1 MKILVLGATGLLGNA
16 MFRSMSTLSGAR
28 VTGTIRREAAR
39 QLFAPEH
46 AAGLT
51 VVEDIENLD
60 AMTQEFLQNGGRI
73 VQCPPGSSE
82 AVVYKKGSFK
92 RRQATKPAEAG
103 APTAPAAAGGTEGT
117 EGS

>member
-1 MKILVLGATGLLGNA
+1 MSADR
-16 MFRSMSTLSGAR
+16 RS
-28 VTGTIRREAAR
+28 EDR
-39 QLFAPEH
+39 Q
-46 AAGLT
+46 
-51 VVEDIENLD
+51 NLD